1 MIRSLWVVL
10 VLAVAWP
17 CAAQGNLVKKTAE
30 TVLSKKAG
38 QLLRPNVHNNI
49 LRQARVA
56 QGKILLGGK
65 PVLPDYQKNIERHL
79 FTYVRPRGI
88 SRLEEPTLEQAAY
101 VMHGYHQAM
110 KHFKEFRQEMDP
122 FLYYQSKPA
131 EKRALAPAEKS
142 YWAGKIMQ
150 MNFQLEKIRP
160 FTFSQ
165 DEAYRAAR
173 EYVAYAAKVVDPL
186 LCGAVAKPLYA
197 CPNRTYKQAEFFL
210 HAPRGRRSARL
221 LQALPKQLNIAV
233 LNDEPELLENLLWM
247 QGNKE
252 LPAGY
257 KMDCYSNTETLLNAI
272 TKQGKK
278 PDVILTDI
286 VVPGGGGFY
295 LTGALRAA
303 GYKGV
308 ILALSAFAE
317 RDRMGRQMF
326 EAGFDGM
333 IYSPLELE
341 YDPHWGSK
349 ILDKLRNYYYYS
361 RLHGWQR

>member
-1 MIRSLWVVL
+1 MIRSLLVML

-17 CAAQGNLVKKTAE
+17 CAAQGNLIKKTAE
-30 TVLSKKAG
+30 KAISKEAG
-38 QLLRPNVHNNI
+38 HVLRPAVQSSALRNV
-49 LRQARVA
+49 RVV

-88 SRLEEPTLEQAAY
+88 SRLEGPTAEQAAY
-101 VMHGYHQAM
+101 VMHEYRQAM
-110 KHFKEFRQEMDP
+110 KYFEELRKEMDP

-131 EKRALAPAEKS
+131 EKHTLAPAEKS
-142 YWAGKIMQ
+142 YWTEKIMEL
-150 MNFQLEKIRP
+150 NARLEKIRP
-160 FTFSQ
+160 FIFSK

-173 EYVAYAAKVVDPL
+173 EYVAYAAQVVDPL
-186 LCGAVAKPLYA
+186 LCGVVDQTRYA
-197 CPNRTYKQAEFFL
+197 CPNRTYNQAEFFL
-210 HAPRGRRSARL
+210 HAPRGRQSARL
-221 LQALPKQLNIAV
+221 AQALPKQLRIAV
-233 LNDEPELLENLLWM
+233 LNDEPEVLDNLLWM
-247 QGNKE
+247 QENKE
-252 LPAGY
+252 LPDGY
-257 KMDCYSNTETLLNAI
+257 EIYCYSNTETLLYAI
-272 TKQGKK
+272 TKQGQK

-295 LTGALRAA
+295 LTGTLRAA

-308 ILALSAFAE
+308 ILAMSAFAE
-317 RDRMGRQMF
+317 REQMGRRMF